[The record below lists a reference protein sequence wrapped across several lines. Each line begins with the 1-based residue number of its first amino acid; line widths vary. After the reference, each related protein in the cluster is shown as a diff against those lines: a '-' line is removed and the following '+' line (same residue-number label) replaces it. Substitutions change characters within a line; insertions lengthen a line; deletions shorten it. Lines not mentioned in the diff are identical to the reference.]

1 METFLTNINYI
12 TDETITDNIL
22 NEFIK
27 ILNELFIEKNITEY
41 FVNYTDI
48 FDHKLNIHLMSKENL
63 DIYLSTIDPSF
74 KINIPTW
81 ITGIT
86 TDTGVYMVLSLNAD
100 MKENA
105 ILALHEIIHFLS
117 KQLNMP
123 SDNERYLFLEEALST
138 YICSQM
144 TSGKFGKI
152 IEDYNN
158 NSLKTIQSLL
168 ESNENESF
176 AKNNGYYYSFFF
188 MKFLKNKYY
197 KGKIF
202 EYITDNKKLFNDLPK
217 LEKEFKEFIINQI
230 SYYSKK

>member
-1 METFLTNINYI
+1 MKTFLNNINYVVG
-12 TDETITDNIL
+12 ENITDNIL
-22 NEFIK
+22 NKFIET
-27 ILNELFIEKNITEY
+27 LNKLFIEKNINEY
-41 FVNYTDI
+41 FKDYTYV
-48 FDHKLNIHLMSKENL
+48 FKNKLNLHLMSKLNL
-63 DIYLSTIDPSF
+63 DIYLSTIDLDF
-74 KINIPTW
+74 KNEVPTW

-86 TDTGVYMVLSLNAD
+86 TDTGVYMVLSSNVD

-117 KQLNMP
+117 KQLKIESN
-123 SDNERYLFLEEALST
+123 NERYLLLEESLST

-144 TSGKFGKI
+144 TSGKFSKI

-168 ESNENESF
+168 NSNENESF

-188 MKFLKNKYY
+188 MKYLKNNYY
-197 KGKIF
+197 KGKIV
-202 EYITDNKKLFNDLPK
+202 EYIIDNKKLFIDLPK

-230 SYYSKK
+230 EYYNK